1 MGLRRPSVSATAV
14 TLDGSSLHQA
24 PELSINTQP
33 SPQPEDSNTSTPHS
47 SPWRENP
54 AFLPPNSSASSS
66 QPAGTQSSVARNI
79 LPDVTDKLADMSVV
93 GSGLQRGQS
102 QDARELAARI
112 AREAAQIAN
121 SGGSKAHALGRL
133 KDRQQQGVR
142 KTSEDES
149 QGAAVNP
156 APAKY
161 YLQVPIKPFK
171 P

>member
-1 MGLRRPSVSATAV
+1 MGFRRPSLSATAAQS
-14 TLDGSSLHQA
+14 DSSSLQRT
-24 PELSINTQP
+24 PELSVNTQA
-33 SPQPEDSNTSTPHS
+33 SPQSKDSAPSTPHS

-54 AFLPPNSSASSS
+54 AFLPPTSSASSS
-66 QPAGTQSSVARNI
+66 QPAASQSSVVRNI
-79 LPDVTDKLADMSVV
+79 LPEVTDRLADMSVV
-93 GSGLQRGQS
+93 GSGIQRNTS

-112 AREAAQIAN
+112 AQEAAQVAN
-121 SGGSKAHALGRL
+121 SGGSKANALGRL
-133 KDRQQQGVR
+133 KDRQQQGLR

-149 QGAAVNP
+149 GAVNH